1 MHFYF
6 NINTIVSRFA
16 LICATMNSFQPSI
29 SNHRNGKVFVAV
41 LDGTYQD
48 HQRMFHKVFRRKYE
62 FSIHVLTYVL
72 TYEVL
77 SLLFTCCTAKAFN
90 SKRVLNKLKDLCK

>member
-1 MHFYF
+1 MHYYF

-41 LDGTYQD
+41 LDGTYQH
-48 HQRMFHKVFRRKYE
+48 HQRMFRKVFRGKYE
-62 FSIHVLTYVL
+62 FSIHVC
-72 TYEVL
+72 TYEGL
-77 SLLFTCCTAKAFN
+77 SLLFTCTAKAYN
-90 SKRVLNKLKDLCK
+90 SKLVLNKLKALCNVM